1 MVYLLETEISS
12 KKAVHVSLREIYGI
26 GKPMSMLICKKAG
39 FSKNLKTFNLSD
51 KQILKLLQIVENSNV
66 LVNAELKK
74 HKELFFKHLIDVKS
88 YRGLRRLRGLPVR
101 GQRTHTNSKTVKRQ
115 KYK

>member
-12 KKAVHVSLREIYGI
+12 KKAVHVSLGEVYGI
-26 GKPMSMLICKKAG
+26 GKSMAMLFCKKAG
-39 FSKNLKTFNLSD
+39 FSKNLKTFDLSD
-51 KQILKLLQIVENSNV
+51 KQVVKLLQIIENSNV
-66 LVNAELKK
+66 LVNTSLKK
-74 HKELFFKHLIDVKS
+74 HKELFFKHLVDVKS

-101 GQRTHTNSKTVKRQ
+101 GQRTHTNAKTIKRK